1 MKIHELIAEL
11 EAWAPP
17 QYAESYDNT
26 GLITGH
32 PDQEITGVLICLDS
46 TEMII
51 EEAVKLGY
59 NMIIAHHPIV
69 FKGLK
74 KLNGT
79 TYVERAVIKAIKND
93 IALYAIHT
101 NLDNVITGVNHQI
114 ADILALQHQQVL
126 APKAVFASAN
136 VGSGLIGQ
144 LANSVTE
151 HEFLNYLKRR
161 MQLPMIKHTRFLNKL
176 INKVAVCGGTGSFLI
191 PDAIKAGADVFITA
205 DLKYHEYFDA
215 EQSLIL
221 MDIGH
226 FESERFTIELILKFI
241 NEKFPGLRAAQT
253 ALITNPVQY
262 FL

>member
-11 EAWAPP
+11 ESWAPV

-32 PDQEITGVLICLDS
+32 PDQEISGVLICLDS

-51 EEAVKLGY
+51 DEAVKLGY

-74 KLNGT
+74 KLNGA

-101 NLDNVITGVNHQI
+101 NLDNIVTGVNHQI
-114 ADILALQHQQVL
+114 ANFLSLQDQKVL
-126 APKAVFASAN
+126 SPKVGYAPAQ
-136 VGSGLIGQ
+136 VGSGLIGH
-144 LANSVTE
+144 LPHSVTE
-151 HEFLNYLKRR
+151 HEFLNYLKTR
-161 MQLPMIKHTRFLNKL
+161 MHLPLIKHTRFLNKPVYH
-176 INKVAVCGGTGSFLI
+176 IAVCGGAGSFLI
-191 PDAIKAGADVFITA
+191 QDAIQSGADVFITA

-215 EQSLIL
+215 DQSLVL

-226 FESERFTIELILKFI
+226 FESERFTIDLILKFI
-241 NEKFPGLRAAQT
+241 NEKFPQLRAAQT
-253 ALITNPVQY
+253 ALNTNPVQY